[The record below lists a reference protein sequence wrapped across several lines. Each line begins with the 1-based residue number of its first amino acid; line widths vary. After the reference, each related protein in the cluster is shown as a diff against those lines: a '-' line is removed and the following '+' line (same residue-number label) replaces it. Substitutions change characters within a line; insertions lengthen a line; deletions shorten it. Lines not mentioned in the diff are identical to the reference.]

1 VLVSLQLIPEQPAE
15 ELLEAVS
22 LADRLGFHA
31 CYSADEIYHKDA
43 WLLLAAA
50 ARQTKQLRLGP
61 CVSSAFLRDP
71 AQVAQ
76 LAATLDELSSGR
88 AEVVLGI
95 GNIALLEQYGIT
107 WRGTRPLHRLS
118 EALEVIRTLLDT
130 GAIDHS
136 GDFFSY
142 GSVTT
147 AARPVQVR
155 VPLKIG
161 AMGGPRSMELA
172 GEISEGLHTACA
184 YSDEALGYA
193 ATHFRAGAERAGRDP
208 SELDLG
214 CSLLGAVGPDGEAAR
229 SAGRLLAAFYIPS
242 MPPALLERHGID
254 SADVEPI
261 NAAFAA
267 GDIEQALAATPDELA
282 DRIVLA
288 GEPDEWVAY
297 LNGPYAAAG
306 FTHALVSFADPFT
319 VKAWTG
325 RDVAGVP
332 SYAEQVRLVG
342 EQVLP
347 LLVSRAPGHRRAS
360 LT

>member
-50 ARQTKQLRLGP
+50 ARQTERLRLGP

-95 GNIALLEQYGIT
+95 GNIALLEQYGIA
-107 WRGTRPLHRLS
+107 WRGTRPLRRLS
-118 EALEVIRTLLDT
+118 EAVEVIRTLLDT
-130 GAIDHS
+130 GEIDHS
-136 GDFFSY
+136 GDFFNY
-142 GSVTT
+142 ASVTT
-147 AARPVQVR
+147 AARPVQAR
-155 VPLKIG
+155 LPLKIG

-184 YSDEALGYA
+184 YSGEALDYA
-193 ATHFRAGAERAGRDP
+193 ASHFRAGAERAGRDS

-214 CSLLGAVGPDGEAAR
+214 CSLLGAIGPDGEAAR
-229 SAGRLLAAFYIPS
+229 RAGRLLAAFYIPS

-254 SADVEPI
+254 SADVDPI

-325 RDVAGVP
+325 RDVAGLP

-347 LLVSRAPGHRRAS
+347 LLV
-360 LT
+360 